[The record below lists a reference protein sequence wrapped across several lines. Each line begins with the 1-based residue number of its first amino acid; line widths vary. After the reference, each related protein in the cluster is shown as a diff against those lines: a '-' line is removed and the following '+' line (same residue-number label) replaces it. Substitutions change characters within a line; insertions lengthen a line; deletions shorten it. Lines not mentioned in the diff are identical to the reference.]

1 MYTYTIYC
9 FNGSQFTIEADSQE
23 QAITALNREYG
34 YTSQDVKAVRK
45 EI

>member
-1 MYTYTIYC
+1 MNIYTIYC

-23 QAITALNREYG
+23 QAITILNCEYG
-34 YTSQDVKAVRK
+34 YTSQDVKSVRK